1 MWSRSTQETGMSS
14 NSSILT
20 LGPPVEVSFKK
31 TLGGGQEKVKVM
43 RLNLNPS
50 KLAVKLLGWS
60 NLVLEIH
67 NLHYKWWTSNFLTA
81 LLTHLPFQI
90 PTFPHDHHSQGDFW
104 HEVLSTYL
112 RALSGSSSQLVQWEI
127 SSAHPCRVSLDR
139 GWLVEHAPRLETNIY
154 ISWWHGCFVFKN
166 VFARNLQP
174 L

>member
-1 MWSRSTQETGMSS
+1 
-14 NSSILT
+14 
-20 LGPPVEVSFKK
+20 
-31 TLGGGQEKVKVM
+31 M

-81 LLTHLPFQI
+81 LLTHLPFRI
-90 PTFPHDHHSQGDFW
+90 PTFPHDQHSQGDFW

-139 GWLVEHAPRLETNIY
+139 GWLVEHWNMLLAWKPIY
-154 ISWWHGCFVFKN
+154 TSLGDMVVLFSKMYSQEISNPCKPPPGAVCPMMWHSS
-166 VFARNLQP
+166 
-174 L
+174 